1 MGEFL
6 DYIILDNTVR
16 NLLLVGALIAGA
28 FIFKKHISRLLAG
41 LFYRLFRSSFKGIDL
56 RAFQKVVEPPN
67 SVLLIIIIFLVGFEK
82 LTFPRAW
89 NVTIYKVKLQDLM
102 ESVAIIFLIISF
114 IWLCL
119 RIIEFIA
126 QVIVRKSSQEHMRSD
141 HQVIVFF
148 KDFFK
153 VLLVII
159 GVLMVLKY
167 SFGFQI
173 SNLITGLSIAGAA
186 LALSFRES
194 IENLI
199 ASFVIFFDKP
209 FKSGDLV
216 KVHSYTGTVEKVGL
230 RSTRIH
236 TDQKT
241 YASVPNK
248 QMVDT
253 IVDNLTMRTQRRAFI
268 QLELHAGTSAE
279 NIQQLLFS
287 IESLMQRNKD
297 RIEQFSAFLAD
308 INKNAFIV
316 NIEFF
321 TSPIPIGDFNM
332 LRQNINLSL
341 IDLMEELNI
350 KLAQREQENNQQV

>member
-1 MGEFL
+1 MKEFL
-6 DYIILDNTVR
+6 DYSILDNSVR
-16 NLLLVGALIAGA
+16 NLLLVGGLIVIA
-28 FIFKKHISRLLAG
+28 FIFKKHISRLIAN
-41 LFYRLFRSSFKGIDL
+41 LFYRMFKNSFQSIDIGEFR
-56 RAFQKVVEPPN
+56 KVVEPPN
-67 SVLLIIIIFLVGFEK
+67 SVLLILIVFLVGFEK

-89 NVTIYKVKLQDLM
+89 NVTIYKIRLRDLI
-102 ESVAIIFLIISF
+102 ETVGIIFLIISF

-119 RIIEFIA
+119 RIIDFIA
-126 QVIVRKSSQEHMRSD
+126 QVIVRKASHDHSRGD

-159 GVLMVLKY
+159 GMLMVLKY
-167 SFGFQI
+167 AFGFQI

-199 ASFVIFFDKP
+199 ASFVIFFEKP

-216 KVHSYTGTVEKVGL
+216 KVQNFTGTVEKVGL

-253 IVDNLTMRTQRRAFI
+253 IVDNLTMRTQRRAFL
-268 QLELHAGTSAE
+268 QLEISSATPAE
-279 NIQQLLFS
+279 SVHQLILAIQSLLQRNNDK
-287 IESLMQRNKD
+287 IES
-297 RIEQFSAFLAD
+297 FSVFLAD
-308 INKNAFIV
+308 IVKNAFIV
-316 NIEFF
+316 NVEFY

-332 LRQNINLSL
+332 VKQNINLS
-341 IDLMEELNI
+341 IIELMEELNI
-350 KLAQREQENNQQV
+350 RLAQREENNHQI